1 MTIYLYK
8 NCGIKLKINI
18 KNVNVKTLEDFNL
31 QDITEMWNR
40 CWLGYYYNMAYKQE
54 HMKAWLALSQ
64 VSLSRSVAIFVDNRV
79 VGFTL
84 LSIDNKEGWIAG
96 TCIDPD
102 YRRNGLFTVLLRS
115 QLNMAKSIFL
125 KRIYLE
131 VLEQNYARKIYQS
144 VGFVDVRQLNVY
156 RAQSIADFNDK
167 VLQIHPVALISVDEY
182 FQNRN
187 HAFFNPAWQRRER
200 YLRRHGNLLAYI
212 NQTKTAGALFAE
224 EKSGLLLDLWSSNLA
239 GTEEVLPTILQW
251 SGASFSLT
259 NQPNDWIS
267 TFLRAHG
274 INPSSKQ
281 LEMCIEL
288 S

>member
-1 MTIYLYK
+1 MLFLI
-8 NCGIKLKINI
+8 
-18 KNVNVKTLEDFNL
+18 
-31 QDITEMWNR
+31 R
-40 CWLGYYYNMAYKQE
+40 LGNE
-54 HMKAWLALSQ
+54 
-64 VSLSRSVAIFVDNRV
+64 
-79 VGFTL
+79 
-84 LSIDNKEGWIAG
+84 
-96 TCIDPD
+96 
-102 YRRNGLFTVLLRS
+102 
-115 QLNMAKSIFL
+115 
-125 KRIYLE
+125 
-131 VLEQNYARKIYQS
+131 
-144 VGFVDVRQLNVY
+144 
-156 RAQSIADFNDK
+156 
-167 VLQIHPVALISVDEY
+167 
-182 FQNRN
+182 
-187 HAFFNPAWQRRER
+187 ER